1 PQRRAGRRDTGVEK
15 EERTVIKMMSVI
27 CLFLI
32 VASSFGQSPRHYQV
46 AVIVGVKPHQTGAN
60 DSSDATSYEV
70 SLKVDDIVYVVLYT
84 PPLGIT
90 TVKYAEGLNLLVLV
104 GEKTVSY
111 NDLLGQTFEVPIIS
125 RKRAGDV
132 TKAK

>member
-1 PQRRAGRRDTGVEK
+1 MK
-15 EERTVIKMMSVI
+15 LMSVI

-46 AVIVGVKPHQTGAN
+46 AVIVGVKPHQAEPN
-60 DSSDATSYEV
+60 DSSGVTSYEV
-70 SLKVDDIVYVVLYT
+70 SLKVDNTVYVVLYT

-90 TVKYAEGLNLLVLV
+90 TVKYAQGHNLLVAV
-104 GEKTVSY
+104 GEKTISY

-125 RKRAGDV
+125 RKPAAETAQG
-132 TKAK
+132 K